1 MMHSIINGYSIIFA
15 IYNYSLDKFT
25 NEGFSLNG
33 LFKSGGIFPDF
44 NDSLSIQKDYS
55 LGFIRRTP
63 TDGFN
68 VYGQLAKYDDEIRLS
83 NEGLKGSGK
92 IEFFR
97 FSEWMGD
104 WT

>member
-1 MMHSIINGYSIIFA
+1 MHAYPKLHSNSKTYVYYDDPSIQNGLYSRDTFMFVIEPFVMD
-15 IYNYSLDKFT
+15 SLDKFT

-68 VYGQLAKYDDEIRLS
+68 VYT
-83 NEGLKGSGK
+83 N
-92 IEFFR
+92 
-97 FSEWMGD
+97 
-104 WT
+104 